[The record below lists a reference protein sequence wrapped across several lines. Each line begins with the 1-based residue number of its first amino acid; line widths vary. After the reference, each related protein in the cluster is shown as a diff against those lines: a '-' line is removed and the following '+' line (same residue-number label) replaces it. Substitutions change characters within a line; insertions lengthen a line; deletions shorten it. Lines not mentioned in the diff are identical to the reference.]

1 MDTTIYEHVDK
12 IIETSDIP
20 KVALGLILGIDIE
33 NGRLPGIVTSHDL
46 IKIKSYVNKALSL
59 PYKIDDVIKFI
70 HYSKINESQLSPD
83 NILSLFIQIREH
95 AFEWNQIEYAIKQ
108 QAIDLEIMGREI
120 TSTGESVILF
130 ISQMPLLTKI
140 STIINDISEQE
151 LKNIRYTSQDKEVST
166 QLIHILESMKEDIEN
181 ERDKTIKI
189 KDSLSTFRSK
199 IMGGKDSQNVNH
211 HSIYHDI
218 LNKKRFINEFYTDN
232 SRSLIEERDLLVE
245 EIEILKDEYKHYVG
259 LAFTGLA
266 IGVIGVIGVIITGGI
281 FGAKAEV
288 IRKKKNELIQKV
300 KKINADIDIYE
311 GLSLHLN
318 TLYIELSEIEL
329 FIEDTN
335 MALEHI
341 EYVWQAILT
350 EIEASITHF
359 NKINSALELIK
370 FSIYLEKI
378 IAPWYMVIGY
388 SKEILLSFDDALS
401 TFYSSKD

>member
-46 IKIKSYVNKALSL
+46 IKIKSYINKALSL
-59 PYKIDDVIKFI
+59 PYQIEDVINFI
-70 HYSKINESQLSPD
+70 HYNEISVQQLSPE
-83 NILSLFIQIREH
+83 NILTLFIRIRDH
-95 AFEWNQIEYAIKQ
+95 AFEWNRIEYAIKQ
-108 QAIDLEIMGREI
+108 QAIDLEIIGREI
-120 TSTGESVILF
+120 TSTGENIISF
-130 ISQMPLLTKI
+130 INQMSLLAKI
-140 STIINDISEQE
+140 STVIHDLSEQE
-151 LKNIRYTSQDKEVST
+151 LENIQYQSQDKEVAT

-181 ERDKTIKI
+181 ERDKTIKL
-189 KDSLSTFRSK
+189 KESLSSFRSK
-199 IMGGKDSQNVNH
+199 IMGGKDSQNITH
-211 HSIYHDI
+211 HSIYYDI
-218 LNKKRFINEFYTDN
+218 LNKKRFINEFYNDN
-232 SRSLIEERDLLVE
+232 SLSLIEERDLLIE
-245 EIEILKDEYKHYVG
+245 EIATLKDEYKHYVG

-266 IGVIGVIGVIITGGI
+266 IGIIGVIITGGI

-318 TLYIELSEIEL
+318 TLYIELSEIEQ
-329 FIEDTN
+329 FIEDAN
-335 MALEHI
+335 LALEHI

-388 SKEILLSFDDALS
+388 SKEILLSFDNALS
-401 TFYSSKD
+401 TFYSSKN

>member
-1 MDTTIYEHVDK
+1 MDTTTFEHVDK

-33 NGRLPGIVTSHDL
+33 DGRLPGIVTSHDL

-120 TSTGESVILF
+120 TSTGESIILF

-181 ERDKTIKI
+181 ERNKTIKI

-232 SRSLIEERDLLVE
+232 SRSLIEERNLLVE
-245 EIEILKDEYKHYVG
+245 EIEMLKDEYKHYVG

-266 IGVIGVIGVIITGGI
+266 IGVIGVIITGGI
-281 FGAKAEV
+281 FGSKAES
-288 IRKKKNELIQKV
+288 IRKKKNELVEKV
-300 KKINADIDIYE
+300 KRINIDIDIYAN
-311 GLSLHLN
+311 LSLHLN

-329 FIEDTN
+329 FIEDAN

-350 EIEASITHF
+350 EIETSIIHF
-359 NKINSALELIK
+359 NKINNALELIK

>member
-1 MDTTIYEHVDK
+1 MDTTTFEHVDK

-33 NGRLPGIVTSHDL
+33 DGRLPGIVTSHDL

-120 TSTGESVILF
+120 TSTGESIILF
-130 ISQMPLLTKI
+130 ISQMPLLAKI

-245 EIEILKDEYKHYVG
+245 EIEMLKDEYKHYVG

-266 IGVIGVIGVIITGGI
+266 IGVIGVIITGGI
-281 FGAKAEV
+281 FGSKAES
-288 IRKKKNELIQKV
+288 IRKKKNELVEKV
-300 KKINADIDIYE
+300 KRINIDIDIYAS
-311 GLSLHLN
+311 LSLHLN

-329 FIEDTN
+329 FIEDAN

-350 EIEASITHF
+350 EIETSIIHF

>member
-1 MDTTIYEHVDK
+1 MDTTTFEHVDK

-33 NGRLPGIVTSHDL
+33 DGRLPGIVTSHDL

-70 HYSKINESQLSPD
+70 HYSKTNESQLSPD

-120 TSTGESVILF
+120 TSTGESIILF
-130 ISQMPLLTKI
+130 ISQMPLLAKI

-245 EIEILKDEYKHYVG
+245 EIEMLKDEYKHYVG

-266 IGVIGVIGVIITGGI
+266 IGVIGVIITGGI
-281 FGAKAEV
+281 FGSKAES
-288 IRKKKNELIQKV
+288 IRKKKNELVEKV
-300 KKINADIDIYE
+300 KRINIDIDIYAN
-311 GLSLHLN
+311 LSLHLN

-329 FIEDTN
+329 FIEDAN

-350 EIEASITHF
+350 EIETSIIHF

>member
-12 IIETSDIP
+12 IIETSDIS

-46 IKIKSYVNKALSL
+46 IKIKSYINKALSL
-59 PYKIDDVIKFI
+59 PYQIEDVINFI
-70 HYSKINESQLSPD
+70 HYNEISVQQLSPE
-83 NILSLFIQIREH
+83 NILTLFIRIRDH
-95 AFEWNQIEYAIKQ
+95 AFEWNKIEYAIKQ
-108 QAIDLEIMGREI
+108 QAIDLEIIGREI
-120 TSTGESVILF
+120 TSTGENIISF
-130 ISQMPLLTKI
+130 INQMSLLAKI
-140 STIINDISEQE
+140 STVIHDLSEQE
-151 LKNIRYTSQDKEVST
+151 LENIQYQSQDKEVAT

-181 ERDKTIKI
+181 ERDKTIKL
-189 KDSLSTFRSK
+189 KESLSSFRSK
-199 IMGGKDSQNVNH
+199 IMGGKDSQNITH
-211 HSIYHDI
+211 HSIYYDI
-218 LNKKRFINEFYTDN
+218 LNKKRFINEFYNDN
-232 SRSLIEERDLLVE
+232 SLSLIEERDLLIE
-245 EIEILKDEYKHYVG
+245 EIATLKDEYKHYVG

-266 IGVIGVIGVIITGGI
+266 IGIIGVIITGGI
-281 FGAKAEV
+281 FGAKAEA

-318 TLYIELSEIEL
+318 TLYIELSEIEQ
-329 FIEDTN
+329 FIEDAN
-335 MALEHI
+335 LALEHI

-388 SKEILLSFDDALS
+388 SKEILLSFDNALS
-401 TFYSSKD
+401 TFYSSKN

>member
-1 MDTTIYEHVDK
+1 MDTTTFEHVDK

-70 HYSKINESQLSPD
+70 HYNKINESQLSPE

-120 TSTGESVILF
+120 TSTGENIILF
-130 ISQMPLLTKI
+130 ISQMPLLAKI

-151 LKNIRYTSQDKEVST
+151 LKNIRYTSQDKDVAT

-232 SRSLIEERDLLVE
+232 SHSLIEERNLLIE
-245 EIEILKDEYKHYVG
+245 EIAMLKDEYKHYVG

-266 IGVIGVIGVIITGGI
+266 IGVIGVIITGGI
-281 FGAKAEV
+281 FGSKAES
-288 IRKKKNELIQKV
+288 IRKKKNELIEKV
-300 KKINADIDIYE
+300 KKINIDIDIYAN
-311 GLSLHLN
+311 LSLHLN
-318 TLYIELSEIEL
+318 TLYIELSEIEQ
-329 FIEDTN
+329 FIEDAN

-350 EIEASITHF
+350 EIETSIIHF

>member
-1 MDTTIYEHVDK
+1 MDTTTFEHVDK

-20 KVALGLILGIDIE
+20 KVALGLILGIDIKD
-33 NGRLPGIVTSHDL
+33 GRLPGIVTSHDL
-46 IKIKSYVNKALSL
+46 IKIKSYINKALSL
-59 PYKIDDVIKFI
+59 PYKIDDLIKFI
-70 HYSKINESQLSPD
+70 HYNEINEPQLSPD
-83 NILSLFIQIREH
+83 NILSLFIKIREH
-95 AFEWNQIEYAIKQ
+95 AFDWNKIEYSIKQ

-120 TSTGESVILF
+120 TSTGENIITF
-130 ISQMPLLTKI
+130 INQMPLLTKI
-140 STIINDISEQE
+140 SSVIEELSEQE
-151 LKNIRYTSQDKEVST
+151 LKKIQYKSQDKEVAT

-181 ERDKTIKI
+181 ERNKTIKI

-199 IMGGKDSQNVNH
+199 IIGGKDSQNVTH
-211 HSIYHDI
+211 SSIYHEI

-232 SRSLIEERDLLVE
+232 SNSLIAERDLLIE
-245 EIEILKDEYKHYVG
+245 EITRLKDEYKHYVS

-266 IGVIGVIGVIITGGI
+266 IGIIGVIITGGI

-288 IRKKKNELIQKV
+288 IRKKKNELIEKV
-300 KKINADIDIYE
+300 KKINVKIDIYT

-318 TLYIELSEIEL
+318 TLYIELSEIEQ

-350 EIEASITHF
+350 EIEASITNF
-359 NKINSALELIK
+359 NKINNALELIK

-378 IAPWYMVIGY
+378 ITPWYMVIGY
-388 SKEILLSFDDALS
+388 SKEILISFDSALS
-401 TFYSSKD
+401 TFYSSNN

>member
-1 MDTTIYEHVDK
+1 MDTTTFEHVDK

-33 NGRLPGIVTSHDL
+33 DGRLPGIVTSHDL

-120 TSTGESVILF
+120 TSTGESIILF
-130 ISQMPLLTKI
+130 ISQMPLLAKI

-232 SRSLIEERDLLVE
+232 SRSLIEERDLLIE
-245 EIEILKDEYKHYVG
+245 EIEMLKDEYKHYVG

-266 IGVIGVIGVIITGGI
+266 IGVIGVIITGGI
-281 FGAKAEV
+281 FGSKAES
-288 IRKKKNELIQKV
+288 IRKKKNELVEKV
-300 KKINADIDIYE
+300 KRINIEIDIYAN
-311 GLSLHLN
+311 LSLHLN

-329 FIEDTN
+329 FIEDAN

-350 EIEASITHF
+350 EIETSIIHF

>member
-46 IKIKSYVNKALSL
+46 IKIKSYINKALSL
-59 PYKIDDVIKFI
+59 PYQIEDVINLI
-70 HYSKINESQLSPD
+70 HYNEISVQQLSPE
-83 NILSLFIQIREH
+83 NILSLFIRIRDH
-95 AFEWNQIEYAIKQ
+95 AFEWNKIEYAIKQ
-108 QAIDLEIMGREI
+108 QAIDLEIIGREI
-120 TSTGESVILF
+120 TSTGENIISF
-130 ISQMPLLTKI
+130 INQMSLLAKI
-140 STIINDISEQE
+140 STVIHDLSEQE
-151 LKNIRYTSQDKEVST
+151 LENIQYQSQDKEVAT

-181 ERDKTIKI
+181 ERDKTIKL
-189 KDSLSTFRSK
+189 KESLSSFRSK
-199 IMGGKDSQNVNH
+199 IMGGKDSQNITH
-211 HSIYHDI
+211 HSIYYDI
-218 LNKKRFINEFYTDN
+218 LNKKRFINEFYNDN
-232 SRSLIEERDLLVE
+232 SLSLIEERDLLIE
-245 EIEILKDEYKHYVG
+245 EIATLKDEYKHYVG

-266 IGVIGVIGVIITGGI
+266 IGIIGVIITGGI
-281 FGAKAEV
+281 FGAKAEA

-318 TLYIELSEIEL
+318 TLYIELSEIEQ
-329 FIEDTN
+329 FIEDAN
-335 MALEHI
+335 LALEHI

-388 SKEILLSFDDALS
+388 SKEILLSFDNALS
-401 TFYSSKD
+401 TFYSSKN

>member
-1 MDTTIYEHVDK
+1 MDTTTFEHVDK

-33 NGRLPGIVTSHDL
+33 DGRLPGIVTSHDL

-120 TSTGESVILF
+120 TSTGESIILF
-130 ISQMPLLTKI
+130 ISQMPLLAKI

-232 SRSLIEERDLLVE
+232 SRSLIEERNLLVE
-245 EIEILKDEYKHYVG
+245 EIEMLKDEYKHYVG

-266 IGVIGVIGVIITGGI
+266 IGVIGVIITGGI
-281 FGAKAEV
+281 FGSKAES
-288 IRKKKNELIQKV
+288 IRKKKNELVEKV
-300 KKINADIDIYE
+300 KRINIDIDIYAN
-311 GLSLHLN
+311 LSLHLN

-329 FIEDTN
+329 FIEDAN

-350 EIEASITHF
+350 EIETSIIHF

>member
-1 MDTTIYEHVDK
+1 MDTTTFEHVDK

-33 NGRLPGIVTSHDL
+33 DGRLPGIVTSHDL

-120 TSTGESVILF
+120 TSTGENVILF
-130 ISQMPLLTKI
+130 ISQMPLLAKI

-245 EIEILKDEYKHYVG
+245 EIEMLKDEYKHYVG

-266 IGVIGVIGVIITGGI
+266 IGIIGVIITGGI
-281 FGAKAEV
+281 FGSKAES
-288 IRKKKNELIQKV
+288 IRKKKNELVEKV
-300 KKINADIDIYE
+300 KKINIDIDIYAN
-311 GLSLHLN
+311 LSLHLN

-329 FIEDTN
+329 FIEDAN

-350 EIEASITHF
+350 EIETSIIHF

>member
-266 IGVIGVIGVIITGGI
+266 IGVIGVIITGGI